1 MRPLLHLSVTSSY
14 ILLNT
19 TDFVY
24 LSCFFIWCFMKVWLL
39 RILGFIIGTALA
51 FAFEFALLLIINEV
65 FEVRLLPR
73 GIGWVAIPIFIG
85 ISAAKLAPRIE
96 RFPKFNEFKFNEL
109 SLNKLFWES
118 SKITRIVFVAP
129 IFWICSVILYVFLF
143 EPYGGYMSDRDYLHM
158 FKVMSFPS
166 IILIA
171 GRVVYSKFIS
181 SHKAS

>member
-1 MRPLLHLSVTSSY
+1 
-14 ILLNT
+14 
-19 TDFVY
+19 
-24 LSCFFIWCFMKVWLL
+24 MKVWLL
-39 RILGFIIGTALA
+39 RILGFIIGTVLA
-51 FAFEFALLLIINEV
+51 FAFEFALLLIVNEV

-96 RFPKFNEFKFNEL
+96 RFPKFNDFKFKQLNL
-109 SLNKLFWES
+109 SKIFWEA

-143 EPYGGYMSDRDYLHM
+143 DPYGVYMSDREYLHM
-158 FKVMSFPS
+158 FKVMLFPP

-181 SHKAS
+181 SHKVS

>member
-1 MRPLLHLSVTSSY
+1 
-14 ILLNT
+14 
-19 TDFVY
+19 
-24 LSCFFIWCFMKVWLL
+24 MKVWLL

-65 FEVRLLPR
+65 FEVRLLPK

-96 RFPKFNEFKFNEL
+96 RFPKFNECKFKQL
-109 SLNKLFWES
+109 SLSKLFWES

-158 FKVMSFPS
+158 FKVMLFPS

>member
-1 MRPLLHLSVTSSY
+1 MWPLLHLIVTSSY

-19 TDFVY
+19 ADFVY

-65 FEVRLLPR
+65 FEVRLLPK
-73 GIGWVAIPIFIG
+73 GIGWVAMPIFIG

-96 RFPKFNEFKFNEL
+96 RLSKFNECEFKQL
-109 SLNKLFWES
+109 SLSKLFWES

-158 FKVMSFPS
+158 FKVMLFPS

>member
-1 MRPLLHLSVTSSY
+1 MWPLLHLIVTSSY

-19 TDFVY
+19 ADFVY

-39 RILGFIIGTALA
+39 RILGFIIGTALT

-65 FEVRLLPR
+65 FEVRLLPK
-73 GIGWVAIPIFIG
+73 GIGWVAMPIFIG

-96 RFPKFNEFKFNEL
+96 RFPKFNECKFKQL
-109 SLNKLFWES
+109 SLSKLFWES

-158 FKVMSFPS
+158 FKVMLFPS

-171 GRVVYSKFIS
+171 GRVVYSKFIL